1 MRLQA
6 LAHRIDAYVIWAYP
20 LACLIGTALT
30 CWFYA

>member
-6 LAHRIDAYVIWAYP
+6 LAHRIDAYGICPYP

-30 CWFYA
+30 